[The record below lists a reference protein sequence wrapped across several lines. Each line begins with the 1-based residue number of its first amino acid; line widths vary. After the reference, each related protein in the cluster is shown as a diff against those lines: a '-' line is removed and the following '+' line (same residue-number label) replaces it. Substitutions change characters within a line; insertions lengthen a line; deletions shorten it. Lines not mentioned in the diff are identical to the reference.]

1 MKLILMR
8 RLFLSLIF
16 SLSLLAGTGE
26 ENLFSAG
33 KNNSGSE
40 SVIQDNKNYQILY
53 NGRIWRNLHSKVRGD
68 QFLFTDA
75 FMPGT
80 VVMGNTLFRDL
91 SLRYDIYNDELHIRT
106 DKDIILQLNKEMVTE
121 FSLEYNKR
129 IYNFEKLEGDTLEI
143 RPGYYN
149 VLYKG
154 RSELLVSYRKEIMLL
169 AVDNKFDL
177 FDQYHRLYLRKDNVI
192 FPVRK
197 KSDLAELFGVSKKDM
212 KGFAKSRRISVTVK
226 DPDSIS
232 SLAEFC
238 DNLPEDKQ

>member
-1 MKLILMR
+1 MKLILMSK
-8 RLFLSLIF
+8 LFLSLIF
-16 SLSLLAGTGE
+16 SLSLLAGTGVG
-26 ENLFSAG
+26 NLFSAG
-33 KNNSGSE
+33 LCYSDKE
-40 SVIQDNKNYQILY
+40 LVIQDNKDYQILY
-53 NGRIWRNLHSKVRGD
+53 NGRIWRNLYSKVRGD

-91 SLRYDIYNDELHIRT
+91 SLRYDIFNDELQIRT
-106 DKDIILQLNKEMVTE
+106 DKDIILQLNKELVTE

-129 IYNFEKLEGDTLEI
+129 IYNFKKFEGDTLEI
-143 RPGYYN
+143 KPGYYN

-154 RSELLVSYRKEIMLL
+154 RSELLVSYKKEIMLL

-177 FDQYHRLYLRKDNVI
+177 FDQYHRFYLRKDNAI

-197 KSDLAELFGVSKKDM
+197 KSDLAELFGVSKKDI
-212 KGFAKSRRISVTVK
+212 KGFAKTRRISVTVK

-232 SLAEFC
+232 SLAQFC
-238 DNLPEDKQ
+238 DNLPDDKQ